1 MGDPFEPRGGCQL
14 LLEDLPGL
22 LQRDDLRGQHSQAL
36 QTLVNRRFDDVEV
49 PGRPGLGMAG
59 VEEGTDVGISDFRR
73 RHRLLP

>member
-1 MGDPFEPRGGCQL
+1 VAVSFSSKTCPAFSSATTCEVSIR
-14 LLEDLPGL
+14 
-22 LQRDDLRGQHSQAL
+22 RL

-49 PGRPGLGMAG
+49 PGRLGLGMAG